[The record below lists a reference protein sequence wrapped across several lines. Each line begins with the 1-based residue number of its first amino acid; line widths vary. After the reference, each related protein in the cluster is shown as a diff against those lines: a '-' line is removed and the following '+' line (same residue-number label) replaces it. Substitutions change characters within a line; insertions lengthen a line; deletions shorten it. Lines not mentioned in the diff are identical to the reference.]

1 MFHRLDHLPPQRGL
15 DSSFYSYTTLDGLPH
30 RSYALYLLRRCAYIV
45 GPIMR
50 RHGWTVPMLHELS
63 QYSSCHGKSLTQKQY
78 GIDRYGK
85 TTTEIIPL
93 NIQLRLRDD
102 RDPRRFVHMN
112 DLVRTMLH
120 ELAHFAHARH
130 FVGFYKLNAALLN
143 ELVKDVETGEL
154 RRRVDWRDVP
164 IRIARLEE
172 IVYTMTRDLKTTF
185 AEMIGVERKDR
196 YRYRV

>member
-1 MFHRLDHLPPQRGL
+1 
-15 DSSFYSYTTLDGLPH
+15 
-30 RSYALYLLRRCAYIV
+30 
-45 GPIMR
+45 MR

-102 RDPRRFVHMN
+102 HDPRRFVHTN
-112 DLVRTMLH
+112 DLIKTMLH
-120 ELAHFAHARH
+120 ELAHFAHGRH
-130 FVGFYKLNAALLN
+130 FLGFYKFNAALLS
-143 ELVKDVETGEL
+143 ELVKDVESGEL
-154 RRRVDWRDVP
+154 HRRVDWRDVP
-164 IRIARLEE
+164 IRIARTEE
-172 IVYTMTRDLKTTF
+172 IVYTMARDLKTTF